1 MGALPQFSVLFQF
14 FFQKSPTGGTIY
26 EYIGKYKEIEGQ
38 IAHDFFF
45 YVMGTSKKKLMGA
58 QWAQR
63 PWNKKNK
70 NGRFKKKNDGQRP
83 FFGSPIF
90 SRPWSYNPYFGT
102 ESWNAQQRRP

>member
-45 YVMGTSKKKLMGA
+45 L
-58 QWAQR
+58 R
-63 PWNKKNK
+63 
-70 NGRFKKKNDGQRP
+70 NGHFKKKNWWAHNGRSAHEIKKIKM
-83 FFGSPIF
+83 GASKKKKRWAAPIF
-90 SRPWSYNPYFGT
+90 WKSNFFAPMIPQSLLLSF
-102 ESWNAQQRRP
+102 